1 MDSAII
7 NFAVY
12 ENGKELVGMA
22 DLTLPDVTFLTQT
35 ISGSG
40 LGGNVEAV
48 LPLIDALTAT
58 LNFRV
63 LNKSAAQLATP
74 TQHTLDCRGAQQEID
89 NVRGTVK
96 EVAVK
101 HLLVGTPKTF
111 KPGKLAPASSGDTS
125 IELALDRYTCYVE
138 GKKTI
143 DICAR
148 TMDCYING
156 VDYLKGTKKALGK

>member
-12 ENGKELVGMA
+12 EDGKELVGMA

-63 LNKSAAQLATP
+63 LNKSAAQLASP
-74 TQHTLDCRGAQQEID
+74 KKHMLDCRGAQQQID
-89 NVRGTVK
+89 DARGTVK

-101 HLLVGTPKTF
+101 HVLCGTPKTF

-125 IELALDRYTCYVE
+125 IELALDSYTCYVE

-148 TMDCYING
+148 TMTCYING
-156 VDYLKGTKKALGK
+156 VDYLKGTRRALGK